1 MTQSYPLHW
10 PAGWART
17 PAFKRKRTSLF
28 KTTFVKARQELW
40 RELNLLGA
48 RHVVVSSWLPVRA
61 DGQPYADAARR
72 RIEDPGVAVY
82 FELKGRAMTMARD
95 QFETV
100 HDNLRS
106 IGLAVEHL
114 RGLERHG
121 GGAMMERAFEGFVAL
136 SAPDDPWKIL
146 GLPRDAEPEAIQMRF
161 RELAKAAHPD
171 HGGTAETFTRLTR
184 ARDAALAA
192 ANLARAA

>member
-17 PAFKRKRTSLF
+17 LSVTRKRTSQF

-40 RELNLLGA
+40 RELKLLGA
-48 RHVVVSSWLPVRA
+48 RHIVVSSWLPVRA

-82 FELKGRAMTMARD
+82 FELNGRPMTMARD
-95 QFETV
+95 LYETV

-121 GGAMMERAFEGFVAL
+121 GGAMMERAFDGFAAL
-136 SAPDDPWKIL
+136 PSPDDPWKIL
-146 GLPRDAEPEAIQMRF
+146 ELPRNAAPEAIQMRF

-171 HGGTAETFTRLTR
+171 HGGTADAFARLTR
-184 ARDAALAA
+184 ARDAALEA